1 MTEENEL
8 KLEFPCNFP
17 MKVIGNNSE
26 IFEKEV
32 YEVLEANGVSID
44 PSMVQCKLSSGDKY
58 CSMSFEF
65 EAKTREQVDQIY
77 IDLTADPNVKWI
89 L

>member
-17 MKVIGNNSE
+17 LKVIGNNNE
-26 IFEKEV
+26 VFEREV
-32 YEVLEANGVSID
+32 YEVLEANDVSID
-44 PSMVQCKLSSGDKY
+44 SANVQCRLSSGDKY

-77 IDLTADPNVKWI
+77 IDLTANPNVKWI

>member
-1 MTEENEL
+1 MTEENDL

-17 MKVIGNNSE
+17 MKVIGNNTE
-26 IFEKEV
+26 VFEKEV
-32 YEVLEANGVSID
+32 YEVLQANDVNIT
-44 PSMVQCKLSSGDKY
+44 PAMVQCKLSSGDKY

-65 EAKTREQVDQIY
+65 EAQTREQVDQIY
-77 IDLTADPNVKWI
+77 IDLTANPNVKWI